1 MGTITDKGYLC
12 KTDTG
17 KHGEYLKYIEA
28 QYKGHNSISIFAGHR
43 TNLTRLSDYLP
54 NIRPIK
60 NSPWE
65 YASLDDIISTIIS
78 SLKEEGVTVIDMEN
92 NDEGVS
98 IHAKDDGRAYHIS
111 YESASSRKSVFSV
124 FRSNGGFVDMVFTKE
139 LNVDF
144 REFLKRVI

>member
-1 MGTITDKGYLC
+1 MGTITDRSYLC
-12 KTDTG
+12 NIETG
-17 KHGEYLKYIEA
+17 KCGEYLKYIEA
-28 QYKGHNSISIFAGHR
+28 QYKEHNSISIFAGHR

-54 NIRPIK
+54 NIRPIR

-65 YASLDDIISTIIS
+65 YASLDDIISTITS

-98 IHAKDDGRAYHIS
+98 IHAKNDGRAYHIS
-111 YESASSRKSVFSV
+111 YESASSRKSLFSI
-124 FRSNGGFVDMVFTKE
+124 FHSNGRFVTMVFTKE

-144 REFLKRVI
+144 KEFINRVL

>member
-1 MGTITDKGYLC
+1 MGTIIDKSYLC
-12 KTDTG
+12 NIETG
-17 KHGEYLKYIEA
+17 KCGEHIKYIEA
-28 QYKGHNSISIFAGHR
+28 KYKGSNSISIFAGHR
-43 TNLTRLSDYLP
+43 TSLTRLSDYLP
-54 NIRPIK
+54 NIRPRR

-65 YASLDDIISTIIS
+65 YASLDDIIPTITS

-111 YESASSRKSVFSV
+111 YESASSRKSLFSI
-124 FRSNGGFVDMVFTKE
+124 FRSNGKFVTMVFTKE

-144 REFLKRVI
+144 REFLKRVL